1 MPLAYCFPYTPS
13 VHGKRCIF
21 SMSACIIYSKQR
33 HCQFQGG
40 EVVAQWKEREALIH
54 VQRWLE
60 KDRTFHTWFYLE
72 CVCQASVVLEQIAK
86 TIRGV
91 DLTSLWGGCTSS
103 SFASTK
109 LARTYMLQPQS
120 SFPLS
125 CADQDTCPKLSQFGT
140 LRLEIT
146 GVLVKRSISCAHQV

>member
-1 MPLAYCFPYTPS
+1 MPLAYCFPCTPS
-13 VHGKRCIF
+13 VHGKCCIF
-21 SMSACIIYSKQR
+21 SMLACIIYSKQS

-54 VQRWLE
+54 VQRRLE
-60 KDRTFHTWFYLE
+60 KDCAFHTWFCLE
-72 CVCQASVVLEQIAK
+72 CVCQALVVLEQIAK

-91 DLTSLWGGCTSS
+91 DLTSLWGGSTSS
-103 SFASTK
+103 SFASTT

-125 CADQDTCPKLSQFGT
+125 CADQDTCPNLSQFGS

-146 GVLVKRSISCAHQV
+146 GVPEKRSISCADQV